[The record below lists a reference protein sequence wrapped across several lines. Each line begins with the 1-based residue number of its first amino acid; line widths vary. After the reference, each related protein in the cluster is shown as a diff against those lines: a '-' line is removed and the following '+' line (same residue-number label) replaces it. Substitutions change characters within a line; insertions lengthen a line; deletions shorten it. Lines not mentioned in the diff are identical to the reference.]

1 MRSRNSVYFV
11 VRFTLSYER
20 NWGTWQENSIGAYSE
35 SLLVAQPSH
44 IWWEY
49 KTYIQGIIHEL
60 CAIETSCLHSLK
72 GQYPYNWIYPHPGL
86 AGFFHLVEET
96 GLNPGLNH
104 PGRNRFLPPEVEETG
119 QNWKKAWNAWLSEY
133 FPLQEAVILNT
144 YETTAKNVLDTN
156 TLLLFTCSFHGKWNK
171 KLWWLPGRN
180 KFFPLEVEETV
191 IKNFI

>member
-1 MRSRNSVYFV
+1 MFLASPCSCFCPIQWTQMLSRK
-11 VRFTLSYER
+11 
-20 NWGTWQENSIGAYSE
+20 WGCCWSSADRRCSNY
-35 SLLVAQPSH
+35 
-44 IWWEY
+44 IW
-49 KTYIQGIIHEL
+49 
-60 CAIETSCLHSLK
+60 A
-72 GQYPYNWIYPHPGL
+72 GL

-96 GLNPGLNH
+96 GLNPGLNR

-191 IKNFI
+191 IKNFESLKWINM

>member
-1 MRSRNSVYFV
+1 MRTMMYSV
-11 VRFTLSYER
+11 
-20 NWGTWQENSIGAYSE
+20 QIG
-35 SLLVAQPSH
+35 L
-44 IWWEY
+44 
-49 KTYIQGIIHEL
+49 
-60 CAIETSCLHSLK
+60 IECTMPVDALA
-72 GQYPYNWIYPHPGL
+72 PYNSPVYAYVSGQWPGL

-96 GLNPGLNH
+96 GLNPGLNR

-180 KFFPLEVEETV
+180 NFFPLEVEETV
-191 IKNFI
+191 IKNFKSLKWINM

>member
-1 MRSRNSVYFV
+1 MDGSHTHAMPPEPLFTKQMDISRPLVRSCKVS
-11 VRFTLSYER
+11 
-20 NWGTWQENSIGAYSE
+20 
-35 SLLVAQPSH
+35 
-44 IWWEY
+44 
-49 KTYIQGIIHEL
+49 K
-60 CAIETSCLHSLK
+60 
-72 GQYPYNWIYPHPGL
+72 PGL

-96 GLNPGLNH
+96 GLNPGLNR

-180 KFFPLEVEETV
+180 KSFPLEVEETV
-191 IKNFI
+191 IKKFKSLKWINM